1 MFRYFGFSFI
11 SYLHFWFCSLARF
24 LDREH
29 GPVVLGAWVLG
40 RHDIDDGRE
49 FGRFAFAFWH
59 SGVGGGAFCRLYS
72 YRPHVASIAAYLAF
86 PVGVAFPEGPEL
98 CTIRHA
104 LISSIVIISGHLHH
118 NLDRSGAA
126 RSCHSSSSSC
136 SPRPYKSEHTP
147 QWVRPV
153 R

>member
-59 SGVGGGAFCRLYS
+59 WWV
-72 YRPHVASIAAYLAF
+72 V
-86 PVGVAFPEGPEL
+86 
-98 CTIRHA
+98 
-104 LISSIVIISGHLHH
+104 
-118 NLDRSGAA
+118 A
-126 RSCHSSSSSC
+126 RSAVYIRIDRMLL
-136 SPRPYKSEHTP
+136 P
-147 QWVRPV
+147 
-153 R
+153 